1 MQAERDRP
9 DPAHTIYN
17 KSRLGI
23 SEYDHYYGTHRCC
36 FCDKIIYLTHCGATL
51 DLLVDEYFAQ
61 KTNGTELFF
70 VADEERNR
78 VRKELERAFGG
89 GLLDYRQ
96 YLHDICLL
104 YLSRP
109 ENAPILAAINAANTN
124 NLAVP
129 HKATHQFYPID
140 TNSNPSMRRYD
151 NLCLYCGKSIN
162 SGNPGFAYTLKTHAM
177 LDPYARKEY
186 KHLHDSC
193 YATLLQREEYH
204 RQQLL
209 VRQRNLSHYLR
220 LDKAPEWAL
229 YNDKQIFVKNRE
241 WQAFRDALSAHGLT
255 YDEKQDYA
263 KWRSFLNKKKLTWDV
278 DTMRTYLTEG
288 GGESDELDDYADD
301 DRYKVTFKTEEEMQ
315 IEVANE
321 RLERLEEEN
330 RDRAKQLEAT
340 VAKRDT
346 EAREREKAQREAEAK
361 ARFDMTMAAQKEEIR
376 KASGFSMS
384 PRVPVQL
391 PGEVPVDSDEEEA
404 DDDDDDEDGDG
415 VEGLYDYNARE
426 YNHDYAYEYARF
438 DEPLFDENASY
449 AQTSGT
455 ASSSSAGF
463 TTDENAAFSV
473 DSVIGDDDDDDD
485 DEDGSGVMDVLSS
498 RQEPEQEVDYES
510 EKQDLLP
517 GPAEKEPEKPA
528 KKPGTIPSQV
538 APVTDEEFAAVQALI
553 DKETEAAIRPSQAN
567 ESTTSTSTTNVSNTT
582 TSMSTTSSGKGT
594 STTLSQSTAKTTT
607 RKSTRSTKG

>member
-9 DPAHTIYN
+9 DPAHTVYN

-36 FCDKIIYLTHCGATL
+36 FCDKIIYLTHCSGTL

-193 YATLLQREEYH
+193 YAALLEREEYH

-220 LDKAPEWAL
+220 LDKAPEWEL
-229 YNDKQIFVKNRE
+229 YNDKRIFIKNRE

-255 YDEKQDYA
+255 HEEKQDYA
-263 KWRSFLNKKKLTWDV
+263 KWRSFLNKKKRTWDV
-278 DTMRTYLTEG
+278 ETMRLYLTEG

-321 RLERLEEEN
+321 RLARLEEEN

-346 EAREREKAQREAEAK
+346 EARAREQAQREAEAK
-361 ARFDMTMAAQKEEIR
+361 ARFDMAMAAQKEEIR

-404 DDDDDDEDGDG
+404 DEDDDDGDYG
-415 VEGLYDYNARE
+415 EGLYE
-426 YNHDYAYEYARF
+426 YNHDYEYDYAPV

-463 TTDENAAFSV
+463 TTDENPAFSI
-473 DSVIGDDDDDDD
+473 DSGLGDDDDD
-485 DEDGSGVMDVLSS
+485 DEDGEMDVLFS
-498 RQEPEQEVDYES
+498 RQEPAQEVDYES
-510 EKQDLLP
+510 EKQGLLP

-528 KKPGTIPSQV
+528 KKPGTTPSQV
-538 APVTDEEFAAVQALI
+538 EPVTEEEFAAVQKLI
-553 DKETEAAIRPSQAN
+553 DKETEATIRPSEAN

-582 TSMSTTSSGKGT
+582 TSMSTTTSSSKRN
-594 STTLSQSTAKTTT
+594 STLSQSTAKTTT
-607 RKSTRSTKG
+607 RKSTRSTRG

>member
-70 VADEERNR
+70 VSDEERNR

-109 ENAPILAAINAANTN
+109 ENAPLLAAINAANTN

-140 TNSNPSMRRYD
+140 TNFNPSMRRYD

-177 LDPYARKEY
+177 VDPYARKEY

-193 YATLLQREEYH
+193 YATLLQREEYR

-220 LDKAPEWAL
+220 LDKAPEWEL
-229 YNDKQIFVKNRE
+229 YNDKQIFLKNRE

-263 KWRSFLNKKKLTWDV
+263 KWRSFLNKKKRTWDAE
-278 DTMRTYLTEG
+278 TMRSYLAEG

-315 IEVANE
+315 VEVANE
-321 RLERLEEEN
+321 RLERLQEED

-340 VAKRDT
+340 VTKRDA
-346 EAREREKAQREAEAK
+346 EARAREQAQREAEAK
-361 ARFDMTMAAQKEEIR
+361 ARFDMAMAAQKEEIR

-384 PRVPVQL
+384 PRVSVQL

-404 DDDDDDEDGDG
+404 
-415 VEGLYDYNARE
+415 
-426 YNHDYAYEYARF
+426 
-438 DEPLFDENASY
+438 
-449 AQTSGT
+449 
-455 ASSSSAGF
+455 
-463 TTDENAAFSV
+463 
-473 DSVIGDDDDDDD
+473 GDDDDDDD
-485 DEDGSGVMDVLSS
+485 DEDNEDGEGLYEYPDYYDFELAPDQPLFDANVEFDLTPRSSATSSAGFTSDENNAGFSVDSGLGDDDEDGEDERGGLMEVLPS
-498 RQEPEQEVDYES
+498 RKEPEQEVDYES
-510 EKQDLLP
+510 EKQDILP
-517 GPAEKEPEKPA
+517 GPAEKEEKA
-528 KKPGTIPSQV
+528 ATKTSTIPSQV
-538 APVTDEEFAAVQALI
+538 QPVTDEEFAAVQALI
-553 DKETEAAIRPSQAN
+553 DKETQATIRPSQAN

-582 TSMSTTSSGKGT
+582 TKLSTTSSAKG
-594 STTLSQSTAKTTT
+594 STALSQSTAKT
-607 RKSTRSTKG
+607 RKSTRSTRG